1 MNKFKNIATIV
12 LMSITIFGL
21 SFWGWGKEND
31 DFSESERRV
40 LAAFPEL
47 SVETILNGK
56 FMSEFED
63 YAMDQFPMRDIF
75 RGIKSASVL
84 GVFSQLDNNDLYMA
98 DGYISKMEYP
108 LNEKMLDY
116 ASERFQFIY
125 DSYIAGTDANVYLSM
140 IPDKNY
146 FLAKESGRLA
156 LDYEKLITYMQEK
169 NRNMSYIDITEL
181 LSLEDYYRT
190 DTHWRQE
197 KIWDVA
203 DKLADGMG
211 VTLEEEYT
219 VETLDYPF
227 YGVYYGQ
234 LALPVEPDSIQ
245 YVRNE
250 TLENCVVTYLD
261 TGMPVEGSV
270 YDMEKAYGKDPYEM
284 YLSGATA
291 LATIENPNA
300 STEKELI
307 VFRDSFAGSL
317 IPYLVEG
324 YQKITLVDIRYVDSK
339 MLGAF
344 LEVNNQD
351 VLYLYSTILL
361 NNSLGLK

>member
-1 MNKFKNIATIV
+1 MNKYRNIAVIV
-12 LMSITIFGL
+12 LMSVTIFGL
-21 SFWGWGKEND
+21 SFFSWVKEAD

-47 SVETILNGK
+47 SVDTIISGK
-56 FMSEFED
+56 FMGEFED
-63 YAMDQFPMRDIF
+63 YAMDQFPMRDTF
-75 RGIKSASVL
+75 RGIKSAAVL
-84 GVFSQLDNNDLYMA
+84 GTFAQLDNNNLYME
-98 DGYISKMEYP
+98 DGYLSKIEYP
-108 LNEKMLDY
+108 LNKPMLDY
-116 ASERFQFIY
+116 ASERFQFLY
-125 DSYIAGTDANVYLSM
+125 DSYIAGTDAKIYLSV

-146 FLAKESGRLA
+146 FLAKESNRLM
-156 LDYEKLITYMQEK
+156 LDYEELMSYMQEK
-169 NRNMSYIDITEL
+169 NDYMDYIDITEL

-197 KIWDVA
+197 QIKDVA
-203 DKLADGMG
+203 EKLAEAMG

-219 VETLDYPF
+219 IETLDNPF

-234 LALPVEPDSIQ
+234 LALPVQPDSIQ
-245 YVRNE
+245 YVTSE
-250 TLENCVVTYLD
+250 ALENCVVTYLD
-261 TGMPVEGSV
+261 TGMPVEGSI
-270 YDMEKAYGKDPYEM
+270 YNMDKAYGKDPYEM

-291 LATIENPNA
+291 LVTIENPNA

-317 IPYLVEG
+317 IPYLIEG

-339 MLGAF
+339 MLGNF
-344 LEVNNQD
+344 LKVDNQD

>member
-1 MNKFKNIATIV
+1 MNQLKNIATIV
-12 LMSITIFGL
+12 LMSVTIFGL
-21 SFWGWGKEND
+21 SFWGWGKEAD

-47 SVETILNGK
+47 STETILNGK

-84 GVFSQLDNNDLYMA
+84 GAFSQLDNNDLYIA

-125 DSYIAGTDANVYLSM
+125 DSYIAGTDANVYLSV

-146 FLAKESGRLA
+146 FLAKESGRLS
-156 LDYEKLITYMQEK
+156 LDYEKLISYMQDK
-169 NRNMSYIDITEL
+169 NSNMSYIDITEL

-197 KIWDVA
+197 KISDVA
-203 DKLADGMG
+203 AELAAKMG
-211 VTLEEEYT
+211 VPFGETYAI
-219 VETLDYPF
+219 ETLDHPF

-234 LALPVEPDSIQ
+234 LALPVEPDEIQ
-245 YVRNE
+245 YVMND
-250 TLENCVVTYLD
+250 TLKNCVVTYLD
-261 TGMPVEGSV
+261 TGMPIEGSI

-291 LATIENPNA
+291 LVTIENPNA

-339 MLGAF
+339 LLGAF
-344 LEVNNQD
+344 LKVDNQD